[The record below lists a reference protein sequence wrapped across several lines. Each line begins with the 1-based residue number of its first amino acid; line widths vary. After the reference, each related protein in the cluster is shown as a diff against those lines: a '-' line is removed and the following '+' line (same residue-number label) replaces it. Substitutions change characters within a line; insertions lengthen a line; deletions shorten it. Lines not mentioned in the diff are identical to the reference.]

1 MLWLIK
7 LLKSS
12 GFIKN
17 LANPQKTCKDLNAD
31 SFDPYE
37 TLLLP
42 LCPSQNNVYHTLKP
56 VSGFFAQMLKMPVFF
71 APVCQDSAGLLTK
84 LGKCMIYLIKIV
96 CKFKQVGERDLLNAF
111 YNLIYLVTSFRLV
124 QRLISRKRN
133 KVIIDQKLARD
144 TRILSS

>member
-1 MLWLIK
+1 MLWLIN

-42 LCPSQNNVYHTLKP
+42 LCASQNNVHHTVKLVLDFFCSSAKDA
-56 VSGFFAQMLKMPVFF
+56 GFS

-84 LGKCMIYLIKIV
+84 LGKCMIYLIKIL
-96 CKFKQVGERDLLNAF
+96 CKFKQVGE
-111 YNLIYLVTSFRLV
+111 T
-124 QRLISRKRN
+124 
-133 KVIIDQKLARD
+133 
-144 TRILSS
+144 

>member
-1 MLWLIK
+1 MKFSPLDGNFIIGIWWVKSIWRWHQLLPVRVLQPLWMLWLVN

-42 LCPSQNNVYHTLKP
+42 LCPSQNNVHHTVKL
-56 VSGFFAQMLKMPVFF
+56 VSDFFARVLKMPVSS

-84 LGKCMIYLIKIV
+84 LGKCMIYLIKIL
-96 CKFKQVGERDLLNAF
+96 CKFKQVGETWLHF
-111 YNLIYLVTSFRLV
+111 TIWC
-124 QRLISRKRN
+124 I
-133 KVIIDQKLARD
+133 
-144 TRILSS
+144 